1 MARQPIQTL
10 LKAGR
15 ARGMVQEQSICLACT
30 SPVESLAFQ
39 SNNNASDLRLY
50 HLDVANG
57 MINAFETY
65 IFGGIRQKKREKKKQ
80 RGRKSES
87 W

>member
-1 MARQPIQTL
+1 
-10 LKAGR
+10 
-15 ARGMVQEQSICLACT
+15 MVQEQSICLACT

-65 IFGGIRQKKREKKKQ
+65 IFGGIRQRKRVSLGNTGVYVP
-80 RGRKSES
+80 RGPL
-87 W
+87 